1 MTPETPDRND
11 ADLGSC
17 SLRERKK
24 QETRQAIYEAAFNLI
39 YELGPENATVQ
50 QICETA
56 GVSERTFFNYYPTKI
71 AAAFGLE
78 AVTEYEEAAEEFVSG
93 TGSVIAD
100 ACHMVAQIVPL
111 PADKRKAKQLVER
124 YPDVLQEWWGY
135 ARELREQSLRAL
147 RVRIGDGQRTFLVG
161 GLLMSAF
168 FYVSHT
174 GSAKSKRELEL
185 MLRSAI
191 TEIGAEIADFN
202 ASEQAGV
209 NGQPGANA
217 E

>member
-1 MTPETPDRND
+1 MAPETPDKKD
-11 ADLGSC
+11 ADLSSC

-24 QETRQAIYEAAFNLI
+24 QETRQAINKAAFNLI
-39 YELGPENATVQ
+39 YEFGPENATVQ
-50 QICETA
+50 QICEAA

-78 AVTEYEEAAEEFVSG
+78 AVTEYDEAAEEFISG
-93 TGSVIAD
+93 TGSVIAE

-111 PADKRKAKQLVER
+111 PADKQKSKQLVER
-124 YPDVLQEWWGY
+124 YPDVLQEWWTY

-147 RVRIGDGQRTFLVG
+147 RQRIGDSRRTFLVG

-174 GSAKSKRELEL
+174 SSAKSKQQLEQ

-191 TEIGAEIADFN
+191 SELGVEIADFN
-202 ASEQAGV
+202 VSEHSASAQS
-209 NGQPGANA
+209 NHD
-217 E
+217 